1 MMKEYNLKIQ
11 ILLLILFVFAS
22 LDTKAQQTEIVG
34 KILSE
39 TDSPLI
45 GATIIVN
52 DSIGT
57 VSGRDGLFELK
68 TKSITQAVTVQVR
81 RIGYETLDT
90 LIQTKALKTYL
101 ELRLKKAV
109 YTQPE
114 VEVLD
119 KKITKIFDK
128 KDWVILDL
136 KVYQDFLF
144 LIYLEGDNRYV
155 GRAKT
160 NGVFID
166 KVIVTEKY
174 DRMKEACTG
183 SLYFLARDGYAILK
197 METDSIFELE
207 ASASIADIKDYIEP
221 CLFKVDNKYLFKSY
235 ARHNKV
241 VNYFR
246 YNEAK
251 KTELVIRLYDQAAA
265 EVAQSYYREII
276 GMYHHAV
283 AYPSPDA
290 IDAGIQRE
298 NLIARGE
305 WSGDLM
311 DLVINTDIHFAVSYY
326 QNIEARP
333 TKTLEFL
340 WEEEGYV
347 FDHLNQMVYRVST
360 SSGAAEPL
368 YMKGDYLKDKK
379 ADYQIIQDK
388 ARNINYLIDDKD
400 QLFYMKITNDDVSL
414 TPAFTIEEK
423 FSFVK
428 YVCIHDGVL
437 YYVYK
442 PDRTSPF
449 TQIKTKKLD

>member
-1 MMKEYNLKIQ
+1 MKIQ
-11 ILLLILFVFAS
+11 TVLLILFALIS
-22 LDTKAQQTEIVG
+22 LKMNGQQTEIVG

-39 TDSPLI
+39 KDSALI

-57 VSGRDGLFELK
+57 VSGRDGLFAIKMKGL
-68 TKSITQAVTVQVR
+68 TQAVTLQVR

-90 LIQTKALKTYL
+90 LIETKALKTYL
-101 ELRLKKAV
+101 EIKLKKTV
-109 YTQPE
+109 YSQPE
-114 VEVLD
+114 VEVVD

-136 KVYQDFLF
+136 KIYQNLLF
-144 LIYLEGDNRYV
+144 LIYLEGDKRYV

-166 KVIVTEKY
+166 KIAVREKY

-197 METDSIFELE
+197 MDADSTSAFALE
-207 ASASIADIKDYIEP
+207 AGASINDIKDYIEP

-276 GMYHHAV
+276 GMYYQAV
-283 AYPSPDA
+283 ANPSPDD
-290 IDAGIQRE
+290 IDAGIERE

-311 DLVINTDIHFAVSYY
+311 DLMINTDIHFAVSYY

-333 TKTLEFL
+333 IKTIEFK
-340 WEEEGYV
+340 WEDEGYV
-347 FDHLNQMVYRVST
+347 FDHLNQLVYRIST
-360 SSGAAEPL
+360 RSGEAEAL

-379 ADYQIIQDK
+379 ADYQLIQDK

-400 QLFYMKITNDDVSL
+400 QLFYMKITNDAVSL

-428 YVCIHDGVL
+428 YVSIHDGVL

-442 PDRTSPF
+442 PNRTTPY
-449 TQIKTKKLD
+449 TQIKTKKLE